1 MSSSQAWDVQAYC
14 YQYISLILDLFSEC
28 NINVSHAVHPKLVIS
43 KECSGRLIDL
53 VFGSHERLAGRSSA
67 PYGIREQGVHATP
80 LHDFTE

>member
-1 MSSSQAWDVQAYC
+1 M
-14 YQYISLILDLFSEC
+14 
-28 NINVSHAVHPKLVIS
+28 NVSHAVHPKLVIS

-80 LHDFTE
+80 LHDFT